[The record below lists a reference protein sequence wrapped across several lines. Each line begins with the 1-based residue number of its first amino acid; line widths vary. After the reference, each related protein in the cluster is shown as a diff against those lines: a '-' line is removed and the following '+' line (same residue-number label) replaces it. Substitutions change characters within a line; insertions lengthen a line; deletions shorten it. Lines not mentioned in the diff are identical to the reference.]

1 MEFNTNNIIKIAVAK
16 IPVSING
23 RQHTTRPPSNERETE
38 DPDEVCFCLPP
49 TLVTKVTKDG
59 RRNTTVSVL
68 PSSTHIHSDLAR
80 SVVVCSRTKSIDVAP
95 IGLFEAR
102 DVISTTRTVSA

>member
-59 RRNTTVSVL
+59 RRITTHSQC
-68 PSSTHIHSDLAR
+68 PPEQHTHSLGFG
-80 SVVVCSRTKSIDVAP
+80 P
-95 IGLFEAR
+95 
-102 DVISTTRTVSA
+102 